1 MADEATRA
9 AEAEA
14 ARMEA
19 AARDA
24 QADAERAIQ
33 EKTVVQKELD
43 KLRDSLKAVSEQ
55 ADMLSEQA
63 IEAKKEGRR
72 TKIASALSFVKSA
85 AGRRTV
91 HFPLGFFSNVA
102 IFLQMKKL
110 MELLF
115 FVEDGDDVWRKLADE
130 AELEGH
136 KIVTADMSACDI
148 DRVNK

>member
-1 MADEATRA
+1 MADEAARA

-19 AARDA
+19 AARDG

-91 HFPLGFFSNVA
+91 HFPLSVFS
-102 IFLQMKKL
+102 QM
-110 MELLF
+110 
-115 FVEDGDDVWRKLADE
+115 
-130 AELEGH
+130 
-136 KIVTADMSACDI
+136 
-148 DRVNK
+148 